1 MCKFTDLPLLG
12 HGLVERIF
20 WVGST
25 EQSLDTEQDC
35 ADLESRR
42 PVVLQNVQA
51 DATQPVDVG
60 VIDAS
65 QEAYPRWAHGVVVR
79 KEELEVELAACHVVS
94 GWVLSRV
101 LAHCPGLLTFVAT
114 SIRSIHPNVEVS
126 CVLIVRLSRDARNR
140 LVL

>member
-65 QEAYPRWAHGVVVR
+65 QEAYPRRAHGVVVGQ
-79 KEELEVELAACHVVS
+79 EELEVELAACSLVNIPCYLPS
-94 GWVLSRV
+94 SSS
-101 LAHCPGLLTFVAT
+101 CMLTLVAAA
-114 SIRSIHPNVEVS
+114 IRTVHPDVEVS
-126 CVLIVRLSRDARNR
+126 CVLIVWLRRDTRHW